1 MQKKNKEVGI
11 RAWSEGDQGKDA
23 QLYAITR
30 LKAADNA
37 WLWRVEFRRRG
48 RLHFKSFYD
57 LKLGG
62 SDHALQAAKAWRD
75 RMLAKAKVFTHR
87 EFHMQR
93 RSNNTSGVSGV
104 HFLRTDRQPVGAW
117 QAKIKLPNGR
127 AISKSFSIR
136 RFGRRAAYR
145 LAVAA
150 RTEMLKLV
158 DQQPYLYDETA
169 KRFAAR
175 QAKAA
180 KRA

>member
-1 MQKKNKEVGI
+1 MAKKSKELGT
-11 RAWSEGDQGKDA
+11 RGRSGADPGKDA
-23 QLYAITR
+23 HQYAIAR

-37 WLWRVEFRRRG
+37 WLWRVHFRRRG
-48 RLHFKSFYD
+48 TLHAKSFYD

-62 SDHALQAAKAWRD
+62 SERALQAAKTWRD

-93 RSNNTSGVSGV
+93 RSNNTSGVPGV
-104 HFLRTDRQPVGAW
+104 HFLRKVLQPLGVW

-127 AISKSFSIR
+127 AITKSFSIR
-136 RFGRRAAYR
+136 RFGRSEAYR

-150 RTEMLKLV
+150 RAEMLKLI

-169 KRFAAR
+169 KRFAVK
-175 QAKAA
+175 QAKSV
-180 KRA
+180 RRS